1 MQKTNVA
8 QMRVSEEGQFFMNVY
23 FCSSHAFVKLVPSSH
38 QEVVFYSGLFYDSI
52 IHGTYLWPFPV
63 SSVINT
69 VLKLIV
75 EKEGDE
81 DVVCPQ
87 HLCKSDCRCMY
98 RSIPLFLVTEPFSPL
113 YTFFLPDFILPRK
126 VRSHLKVLQ
135 CTCDWQNICPG
146 NVLISPQLI
155 NTSFSCS
162 LNPQVPLKL
171 WFSQLRID
179 EEKFEM

>member
-1 MQKTNVA
+1 MHDNGIWVNYANCGMQKTNVA

-87 HLCKSDCRCMY
+87 HLCKSRLQVHVQIHPTFPCHRT
-98 RSIPLFLVTEPFSPL
+98 LF
-113 YTFFLPDFILPRK
+113 TFVYILPPRFHPSK
-126 VRSHLKVLQ
+126 ESEISLEGLAMHVWLAEHLSWQ
-135 CTCDWQNICPG
+135 CSRQPT
-146 NVLISPQLI
+146 I
-155 NTSFSCS
+155 N
-162 LNPQVPLKL
+162 
-171 WFSQLRID
+171 
-179 EEKFEM
+179 